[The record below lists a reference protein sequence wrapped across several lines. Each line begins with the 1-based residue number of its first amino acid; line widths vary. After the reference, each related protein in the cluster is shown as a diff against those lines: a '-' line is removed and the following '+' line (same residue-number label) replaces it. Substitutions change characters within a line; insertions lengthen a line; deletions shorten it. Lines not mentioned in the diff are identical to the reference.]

1 MTEIIVHMLMPV
13 DTVVETSSLHTMG
26 HQFVSLQF
34 KKAAKILTAEE
45 NTYSDN
51 QNDDGVHSHLVC
63 HRLVQQRRQSSRGQ
77 HHCGREVAL

>member
-1 MTEIIVHMLMPV
+1 MVSVLSIQKEISQNLDIRRRH
-13 DTVVETSSLHTMG
+13 
-26 HQFVSLQF
+26 
-34 KKAAKILTAEE
+34 
-45 NTYSDN
+45 SDN